1 MRDTRVEEVE
11 HISSDSDS
19 DEMAGGATGS
29 DSGRASQELTIGIFP
44 NHVQQG
50 ITIIILYCYVFS
62 PTANPQILASSKDSR
77 TIFQPVHNFL

>member
-19 DEMAGGATGS
+19 DENPGGPHGGMPGEAG
-29 DSGRASQELTIGIFP
+29 RHASQELTVGIFP

-50 ITIIILYCYVFS
+50 TYFLHFLPRHIDLLFNVRRILRSV
-62 PTANPQILASSKDSR
+62 TVTLM
-77 TIFQPVHNFL
+77 

>member
-19 DEMAGGATGS
+19 DENPGTGS
-29 DSGRASQELTIGIFP
+29 QGDASQELTVGIFP

-50 ITIIILYCYVFS
+50 MQQLRTITIKIICPLQS
-62 PTANPQILASSKDSR
+62 HS
-77 TIFQPVHNFL
+77 